1 MFLRPMFARSWRAL
15 LFAGALFAAVVVVLS
30 SSTGRAQSHR
40 SPSEAAAEV
49 RERGGYGEDVQHVRP
64 GGGGPVPFPSGGGS
78 GETDENRRNGE
89 RGDSDIQRY
98 ERGQDFQNVDVP
110 DESGGLDLSLPSAF
124 GQGLGYLMMVIAG
137 LGLLALIVVLVMTFW
152 PKGARLDPA
161 PPNAKPVSHA
171 AVIEA
176 LPWNPGDPNELARS
190 GRYAEAIVALLVQA
204 LKASGW
210 REQERART
218 AREVLLALATHD
230 SRRDPLSH
238 VVGRAEHVRFAGV
251 EATRE
256 LYEEVRVLVDEVL
269 RAPVNGARA
278 EGTQA
283 QSAQLEA
290 PTHMDAS

>member
-1 MFLRPMFARSWRAL
+1 MFARSWRVL
-15 LFAGALFAAVVVVLS
+15 LFAGALLAAAAIALS
-30 SSTGRAQSHR
+30 SSTARAQSQR

-49 RERGGYGEDVQHVRP
+49 RERGGYGDEVQHVRP
-64 GGGGPVPFPSGGGS
+64 GGGGPVPFPSGGGG
-78 GETDENRRNGE
+78 GETDENRRNGQ

-110 DESGGLDLSLPSAF
+110 EESGGLDLSLPSAF

-137 LGLLALIVVLVMTFW
+137 FGLLALIVVLVMTFW

-161 PPNAKPVSHA
+161 PPSAKPVSHA
-171 AVIEA
+171 AIIEA

-218 AREVLLALATHD
+218 AREVLRALAAHD
-230 SRRDPLSH
+230 ARRDPLSH

-251 EATRE
+251 EATLE
-256 LYEEVRVLVDEVL
+256 LYEEVRVFVDDVL
-269 RAPVNGARA
+269 RAPVAGAQV
-278 EGTQA
+278 TQVP
-283 QSAQLEA
+283 SAQLEA
-290 PTHMDAS
+290 QPPTDTP

>member
-1 MFLRPMFARSWRAL
+1 MFARSWRTLAR
-15 LFAGALFAAVVVVLS
+15 AGALLAAAAIALS
-30 SSTGRAQSHR
+30 SSTASAQSQR

-49 RERGGYGEDVQHVRP
+49 RERGGYGDEVQHVRP
-64 GGGGPVPFPSGGGS
+64 GGGGPVTFPSGGGG
-78 GETDENRRNGE
+78 GETDENRRSGE

-98 ERGQDFQNVDVP
+98 ERGQDFQNVDVQE
-110 DESGGLDLSLPSAF
+110 ESGGLDLSLPSAF

-161 PPNAKPVSHA
+161 PPRAKPVSHA
-171 AVIEA
+171 ALIEA
-176 LPWNPGDPNELARS
+176 LPWNPGDPTELAKS

-218 AREVLLALATHD
+218 AREVLRALAAHD
-230 SRRDPLSH
+230 ARRDPLSH

-251 EATRE
+251 EATLE
-256 LYEEVRVLVDEVL
+256 LYEEVRVLVDHVL
-269 RAPVNGARA
+269 RAPVASTQVA
-278 EGTQA
+278 EHA
-283 QSAQLEA
+283 QSAQVHA
-290 PTHMDAS
+290 PPPTDAP